1 MPTYSAVASDGV
13 RYDIEGP
20 PGATQ
25 KEILAAIEDG
35 ISFESDIERK
45 RAEYLAYLRDRK
57 EIQPEPEDTDNFL
70 EDIYKG
76 LAAGAI
82 QTLEMAALGAV
93 APLGEEAETSA
104 RDVIKSVAD
113 TVRPELA
120 NPEGAL
126 SKLSQGI
133 GSILGFAPAL
143 LAGPV
148 AAPFITAGLAVGA
161 GAGEASERAR
171 AADAS
176 VEERG
181 RAALLGTLPGALD
194 IIPLARLSR
203 KFGPDVVG
211 ELVDKFGKSEIDG
224 IGSRIRRAAATGGI
238 EGAQEVAQG
247 VAQNLIERGYN
258 EDAEILKGTGEE
270 GLIGAG
276 AGAIIQGLLDAFA
289 GRRGPSTTT
298 PTEPAKPVEPTQ
310 GELFSPD
317 ADLGITPPSER
328 EIVASVLEQT
338 NREQGE
344 LFPRYAG
351 ELESRAVDLGRA
363 PVEDTQLDLF
373 GPAGSPEVGRRLAEL
388 ERRREPTQE
397 ELPFESVPGAEAEQA
412 AQAAARERA
421 ALRAVERGDEAAF
434 EQPDLFAL
442 QQEQEDRRL
451 GTPRWPADQFMDVQ
465 EEAEVAPVPEAE
477 QLDIED
483 AIAARQQGDTE
494 TAQLE
499 EMVAADETLRAESDL
514 ETIGGQ
520 LDTQQQQE
528 TAAKRGAIL
537 DSVLTD
543 LRDPNPEIAR
553 GRFISALRDEGI
565 TKTAPTGPELRAINR
580 ATDVVA
586 ATRAEDA
593 ALAKPI
599 KPRQQYQMR
608 LNEKGE
614 RLRAP
619 QTDLREL
626 EEVRGPDA
634 RQPAPRE
641 IARGAV
647 SVAPRT
653 DDGTSGA
660 RVQDIVE
667 GTSAPVPGDTEG
679 TPALD
684 PAPVVG
690 VEPDTGTPDVR
701 EGREQAQLEPP
712 ITEDLGVAPES
723 AFINEDVDAEL
734 STIGEQLEIDFDTAI
749 TPITP
754 VEPRAASA
762 KTRKKPQRRA
772 ASAKTE
778 ERPTGKSLRQKRVAQ
793 EAAARKV
800 QGVTITEF
808 PPSVQK
814 AENAVAEA
822 RDATGEQEIEGQIFH
837 TPEQLR
843 AWGLPPGPLATRLSE
858 PFTPVTEES
867 QAQETAQ
874 KRRTKGQNREIKEF
888 TKAWD
893 ETASNNLK
901 VFVSATDV
909 RSYIHERLQRALRN
923 NPDPLTEEDIR
934 KVRELLGQTKTKGG
948 KPRLF
953 FSRQP
958 DPVNGLV
965 EIAYALTGGRTANL
979 KGMTDIQKEYFGG
992 MNAVSGESALAWV
1005 KNNLSEGAH
1014 SWALSYRADL
1024 GQRPNVEKA
1033 KRGGTKKYLA
1043 ADAVAAVD
1051 VDAHPMVG
1059 VSLIQGDIKNALRII
1074 AATTGNKRLA
1084 NVARRLG
1091 DKLGDTKVEVVENL
1105 TDELGVPMAGHFD
1118 PKTNTIRL
1126 DAKTGINTHTVLHE
1140 TTHALT
1146 SATLANKSHTVTK
1159 KLEKLFNDIQDSLGD
1174 VYGARNVDEFVS
1186 EAFGNVEFQQF
1197 LAGINPKGGPI
1208 SALQRFAN
1216 IVTNFVRSILG
1227 MNTKPL
1233 KSDSVLDRTDQ
1244 LVNSILAPAPQHRDA
1259 GILYMNSDPASVAG
1273 IMKNLG
1279 NFSKGFPKL
1288 TKGYRKDFVDAVKQS
1303 IISDKAKETLGYIS
1317 PMQALADMAG
1327 GFGLRS
1333 AQKLH
1338 DAIQLMNGSQGM
1350 SDTHLDA
1357 AADRLTNWLK
1367 GKPDATKKAFNNLV
1381 YRSTTQQVDPYALEE
1396 KYENNADKL
1405 AVWKDMRK
1413 DVKTIDT
1420 GGKEIYTL
1428 LRNTYAR
1435 QAKQLQEVLTD
1446 AIDNVKDADG
1456 NNISEDAKKELKKT
1470 VFDKIFEKNRI
1481 EPYFPLTREGDYW
1494 LSFTGKDPNTGKPE
1508 TVYMAFKSGGERN
1521 AFIKNIEGDPDVVK
1535 GTINQYSNPREMTK
1549 GGGKVSDTFV
1559 AETLQLLG
1567 NAKVAED
1574 VQQEFLQ
1581 IFLHTMPESSFAKQ
1595 LISRGREGQGE
1606 LGHIEDAELAFRQ
1619 RAYDMGAQIARM
1631 KHTRE
1636 INDIMSDLKKEYE
1649 TEQKGKNGPDKRSAR
1664 IFYEELQLRASFA
1677 KSPPRDAANRLAAQ
1691 ANRVAFIGTIGFNVS
1706 SALVN
1711 MSQIPLMMYPIL
1723 IGKYGI
1729 GPATEILGSS
1739 MGLIKNSGMTRK
1751 ITPLGEDKSVQV
1763 GGMPSID
1770 NYFEL
1775 RGDGSF
1781 RIREEKLKG
1790 LSKDKIKEIRDLQTL
1805 VEKAS
1810 AQGQLNRSLF
1820 YDTLGVE
1827 MSGRA
1832 KSKWDMTNAYSAF
1845 MFHQVERFNR
1855 QVAMTTV
1862 YKLELDRLRAKDPKK
1877 TTEAERGMSDA
1888 QMQEAASTEA
1898 IYRSQEMNGGAFLAT
1913 APRIAQTHIGRVASM
1928 YKTFGVQM
1936 YYTILKTGKIAF
1948 KDADPIVRR
1957 TAQKQL
1963 VGILGMSV
1971 LLSGV
1976 QGIPMFG
1983 AFLLVANMFLDD
1995 DEEDAETI
2003 VRQYIG
2009 EGWYKGAFNA
2019 TLGVDVAN
2027 RIGLGNLI
2035 FRLNPYA
2042 QNQSA
2047 ADIAMQAVGGPA
2059 WSVGSQFAR
2068 GVKDMMNGEL
2078 QRGIENTLP
2087 AAFRNIAKTYRY
2099 SGLDAGGIHTRKGNP
2114 IYDDVT
2120 TGELLFQFFGFAPTG
2135 YTLQSDINRSKKE
2148 IERGTAKRRKRA
2160 LDDFHMAL
2168 AMGDGSDVE
2177 SAFKDVIS
2185 YNKKHPSW
2193 AIAGSTIQK
2202 SMAMRFKTAAKM
2214 HNGVTINPSLS
2225 ADLLA
2230 HSNDFWGESGMNL
2243 AKFLDLDLDF

>member
-1 MPTYSAVASDGV
+1 MPIYRVKIPGEGIQEV
-13 RYDIEGP
+13 EGP
-20 PGATQ
+20 PGATRE
-25 KEILAAIEDG
+25 EIIAAAQYLLSEERIE
-35 ISFESDIERK
+35 EERK
-45 RAEYLAYLRDRK
+45 AYRESIRSD
-57 EIQPEPEDTDNFL
+57 EPIPTFEPKDTDNFL

-76 LAAGAI
+76 LAAGFV
-82 QTLEMAALGAV
+82 QTLESAALGAI
-93 APLGEEAETSA
+93 APLDEEAETSA

-126 SKLSQGI
+126 SKLSQGV

-143 LAGPV
+143 LTGPASPYV
-148 AAPFITAGLAVGA
+148 AAGLAVGA

-171 AADAS
+171 SAGAS

-211 ELVDKFGKSEIDG
+211 DLVNKFGKPEIDG
-224 IGSRIRRAAATGGI
+224 IGSRIRRAATTGGI
-238 EGAQEVAQG
+238 EAAQEVAQG
-247 VAQNLIERGYN
+247 IAQNLIERGYN
-258 EDAEILKGTGEE
+258 EDAELLKGTGEE

-276 AGAIIQGLLDAFA
+276 AGAIVQGLLDAFA
-289 GRRGPSTTT
+289 GRRGPSATT
-298 PTEPAKPVEPTQ
+298 PTEPAEPTQPAQ

-317 ADLGITPPSER
+317 ADLGARPPIEESRR
-328 EIVASVLEQT
+328 EA
-338 NREQGE
+338 QGE
-344 LFPRYAG
+344 LFS
-351 ELESRAVDLGRA
+351 EEDLGRA
-363 PVEDTQLDLF
+363 PIEDTQLALDLSR
-373 GPAGSPEVGRRLAEL
+373 PVGSPEAGRRLAEL
-388 ERRREPTQE
+388 ERRREPEQE
-397 ELPFESVPGAEAEQA
+397 ELQFESVPGAEAEQV

-421 ALRAVERGDEAAF
+421 ALAAIERSDEAAF

-451 GTPRWPADQFMDVQ
+451 GVPRFPVDQFMDVQ

-483 AIAARQQGDTE
+483 AIATRQQEDTE

-499 EMVAADETLRAESDL
+499 EMVAADETFRAESDL
-514 ETIGGQ
+514 ETIRGQ
-520 LDTQQQQE
+520 LDTQQEQE
-528 TAAKRGAIL
+528 TAAKRGAVL

-553 GRFISALRDEGI
+553 KRFVSALRDEGI

-593 ALAKPI
+593 ALAEPI
-599 KPRQQYQMR
+599 EPRQQYQMR
-608 LNEKGE
+608 PDEEGV
-614 RLRAP
+614 RRRAP
-619 QTDLREL
+619 QTDLRGL
-626 EEVRGPDA
+626 EDDRKPISGQAVGDA
-634 RQPAPRE
+634 VPLA
-641 IARGAV
+641 A
-647 SVAPRT
+647 RT
-653 DDGTSGA
+653 DDRTSGA
-660 RVQDIVE
+660 RVQDTVE
-667 GTSAPVPGDTEG
+667 GTSALVPRDTEG

-690 VEPDTGTPDVR
+690 VESDTRTLDVG
-701 EGREQAQLEPP
+701 EGGAQAQLELP

-723 AFINEDVDAEL
+723 AFLDEDVDAEL
-734 STIGEQLEIDFDTAI
+734 STIGEQLELDFDAIKLPTAPAKI
-749 TPITP
+749 RKKPRR
-754 VEPRAASA
+754 RAASA
-762 KTRKKPQRRA
+762 ETRKKPKPKGPT

-778 ERPTGKSLRQKRVAQ
+778 EKPTTTGKSLRQKRVAQ
-793 EAAARKV
+793 EDAAREE
-800 QGVTITEF
+800 QGFTITEF

-814 AENAVAEA
+814 AENDVAEA
-822 RDATGEQEIEGQIFH
+822 RDAVGEPLVEGQIFH

-843 AWGLPPGPLATRLSE
+843 AWGVPPGTGLYNRLVKG
-858 PFTPVTEES
+858 FVTVSEES

-888 TKAWD
+888 TRAWD

-909 RSYIHERLQRALRN
+909 RSYIHERLQSALRN
-923 NPDPLTEEDIR
+923 NPDPLTEGDIR
-934 KVRELLGQTKTKGG
+934 KVRGLLEGTQTAGG

-1005 KNNLSEGAH
+1005 ENNLSEGAH
-1014 SWALSYRADL
+1014 SWILSYNADL
-1024 GQRPNVEKA
+1024 MGRPSVEQATKTTQEE
-1033 KRGGTKKYLA
+1033 TKKYLA

-1105 TDELGVPMAGHFD
+1105 TDELGVPMAGYFD
-1118 PKTNTIRL
+1118 PNTNTIRL
-1126 DAKTGINTHTVLHE
+1126 DAKTGINTHTLLHE

-1146 SATLANKSHTVTK
+1146 SATLANKSHPVTK
-1159 KLEKLFNDIQDSLGD
+1159 KLEKLFNDIQDSLGN

-1288 TKGYRKDFVDAVKQS
+1288 TKGYRKGFVDAVDQS
-1303 IISDKAKETLGYIS
+1303 VIGDKAKETLAYIS
-1317 PMQALADMAG
+1317 PLQALADISNRY
-1327 GFGLRS
+1327 GLRS

-1338 DAIQLMNGSQGM
+1338 DAIQRMYGSQSE
-1350 SDTHLDA
+1350 SDTRLDA
-1357 AADRLTNWLK
+1357 TGTRMTNWLK
-1367 GKPDATKKAFNNLV
+1367 EQPDATKKAFNNLV
-1381 YRSTTQQVDPYALEE
+1381 YRSTTQQVDPYAPKK

-1405 AVWKDMRK
+1405 AVWEDMRG
-1413 DVKTIDT
+1413 DVKTINT
-1420 GGKEIYTL
+1420 GGKEIYKL
-1428 LRNTYAR
+1428 LQNTYAK
-1435 QAKQLQEVLTD
+1435 QVEQLQEVLTD
-1446 AIDNVKDADG
+1446 AIANIKDAAG
-1456 NNISEDAKKELKKT
+1456 NPISKDAKEKLKKT

-1494 LSFTGKDPNTGKPE
+1494 LSFTGKDPNTGTDE
-1508 TVYMAFKSGGERN
+1508 TVYMAFKSGRERDT
-1521 AFIKNIEGDPDVVK
+1521 FIEGIKGDPDVDEN
-1535 GTINQYSNPREMTK
+1535 TINEFSNPQEIARS
-1549 GGGKVSDTFV
+1549 GGKVPDTFV
-1559 AETLQLLG
+1559 AQTLQLLG
-1567 NAKVAED
+1567 NAKVKNE

-1581 IFLHTMPESSFAKQ
+1581 IFLQTMPESSFAKQ
-1595 LISRGREGQGE
+1595 LISRGRQGQGE
-1606 LGHIEDAELAFRQ
+1606 LGYIENAELAFRQ

-1631 KHTRE
+1631 KHSRE
-1636 INDIMSDLKKEYE
+1636 INEVMSDLEGEYSKV
-1649 TEQKGKNGPDKRSAR
+1649 QKDEAGPDKRSAR
-1664 IFYEELQLRASFA
+1664 IFFEELQKRASFA
-1677 KSPPRDAANRLAAQ
+1677 KSPPRDTMNKLAAQ
-1691 ANRVAFIGTIGFNVS
+1691 ANRVAFIGTIGLNVS

-1711 MSQIPLMMYPIL
+1711 ASQIPLMMYPIL

-1729 GPATEILGSS
+1729 GPATSIMAKS
-1739 MGLIKNSGMTRK
+1739 MRLVGASGTTRK
-1751 ITPLGEDKSVQV
+1751 ITPLGENESVKV
-1763 GGMPSID
+1763 RGMQSID
-1770 NYFEL
+1770 NYFQIDKN
-1775 RGDGSF
+1775 GKF
-1781 RIREEKLKG
+1781 QIREEKLKG
-1790 LSKDKIKEIRDLQTL
+1790 LSKDREKEIRDLQPL
-1805 VEKAS
+1805 IEKAS

-1832 KSKWDMTNAYSAF
+1832 KDKWDTTNAYSAF
-1845 MFHQVERFNR
+1845 MFHQIERYNR

-1913 APRIAQTHIGRVASM
+1913 APRIAQTSLGRVAMM

-1936 YYTILKTGKIAF
+1936 YYTILKTGKTAF
-1948 KDADPIVRR
+1948 SDADPAVKRA
-1957 TAQKQL
+1957 AQKQL
-1963 VGILGMSV
+1963 VGILGTSV

-1983 AFLLVANMFLDD
+1983 AFLLAADMVFDD
-1995 DEEDAETI
+1995 DEEDAETW
-2003 VRQYIG
+2003 VRQAMG
-2009 EGWYKGAFNA
+2009 EGWYKGALNA
-2019 TLGVDVAN
+2019 GLGIDVAN

-2047 ADIAMQAVGGPA
+2047 ADIAMQGIGGPA
-2059 WSVGSQFAR
+2059 WSVGTQFFRGLGDVMDGEVQR
-2068 GVKDMMNGEL
+2068 GVESM
-2078 QRGIENTLP
+2078 LP
-2087 AAFRNIAKTYRY
+2087 SAFRNVAKVFRY
-2099 SGLDAGGIHTRKGNP
+2099 GSEGAINTRKGNP

-2135 YTLQSDINRSKKE
+2135 YTLQMDINRSKKE

-2168 AMGDGSDVE
+2168 AMGDGEDIR
-2177 SAFKDVIS
+2177 SALDDVIS
-2185 YNKKHPSW
+2185 YNDKHIDW
-2193 AIAGSTIQK
+2193 AITGSTIQK
-2202 SMAMRFKTAAKM
+2202 SMAQRFKTAAKM

-2225 ADLLA
+2225 VGLLA
-2230 HSNDFWGESGMNL
+2230 HGNDFWGESGINL
-2243 AKFLDLDLDF
+2243 AKFLDLDLDFK